1 MLIMRETP
9 INSLLTKTYP
19 MVTVAQWLELITV
32 LYLSFYS
39 VGKIELFN
47 QLSSV
52 RNITDLYK
60 PCCDIKTM
68 IITSNRNCMRSIF
81 TKLIT
86 LSIHEVIHNV

>member
-1 MLIMRETP
+1 MRETP

-47 QLSSV
+47 QLSSTV
-52 RNITDLYK
+52 YE
-60 PCCDIKTM
+60 
-68 IITSNRNCMRSIF
+68 TSQTCISHAV
-81 TKLIT
+81 T
-86 LSIHEVIHNV
+86 LKQ